1 MPVEPGSLNKS
12 VAIVTGASRG
22 IGRAIAAELGTRGA
36 AVVLNYHR
44 DADSAAGL
52 ASEIRSTGGT
62 AEAFRA
68 DVTDERDVRTL
79 ISSTIERFGRID
91 VLVCCAGVIRDGLAA
106 AVALEDWRSV
116 IDTNLTGCFLCIRE
130 ALPHMLRQKGGSVVT
145 VSSVNASRGGQ
156 GQANYAASKAGV
168 EALTRSLAIEV
179 APKGIRVNAVA
190 PGLITTAMTAPIRA
204 RLGNELLS
212 RIPMKRY
219 GTPEDVARAVAF
231 LASPDASYITGA
243 VLPVAGGLSL

>member
-1 MPVEPGSLNKS
+1 MLIESAPLKES

-22 IGRAIAAELGTRGA
+22 IGRAIGAELGRRGA
-36 AVVLNYHR
+36 AVVLNYHQ
-44 DADSAAGL
+44 DAESAEA
-52 ASEIRSTGGT
+52 AAVEIRAEGGV
-62 AEAFRA
+62 AETFQA
-68 DVTDERDVRTL
+68 DVSDEHAVRKL
-79 ISSTIERFGRID
+79 IASAIKRFGRLD

-106 AVALEDWRSV
+106 AVAPEDWRYV

-130 ALPHMLRQKGGSVVT
+130 ALPHMLRQKRGSIVT
-145 VSSVNASRGGQ
+145 VSSVNASAGGQ
-156 GQANYAASKAGV
+156 GQVNYAASKAGV

-190 PGLITTAMTAPIRA
+190 PGLIATAMTAPIRA

-231 LASPDASYITGA
+231 LASPESCYITGA
-243 VLPVAGGLSL
+243 VLPVAGGLGL